1 MISPSPEVLRQERR
15 EKERRWLLFVMWF
28 LIFFAALV
36 TAIALAPDLSAWAE
50 GLTIHPDCRNDPA
63 C

>member
-15 EKERRWLLFVMWF
+15 EKERRWMLFAMWL

-50 GLTIHPDCRNDPA
+50 GLTIHPDCPTRA